1 MRKNSLTC
9 FVLLFLL
16 LISSSVIEANDTDKT
31 LQATF
36 NTLDTLW
43 VLIAAILVFFMQA
56 GFGMV
61 EAGLVRSKNAG
72 NVLMKNL
79 LDFCFAA
86 LAYFMFGYAIMFG
99 GDGLIVGTNGWFLSG
114 ATSAAEGIPL
124 DAFWLFQAVFAGA
137 AATIVAGA
145 VAERMRFHAYLCY
158 SFLLTAFIYP
168 VAGHWVWGGGWLAK
182 LNFYDFAG
190 STVVHAVGG
199 TCALVGSWL
208 LGPRFGRFN
217 PDGTPNP
224 IGGHNLPLVTIGVF
238 ILWFGWY
245 GFNAGSA
252 LGVSDPLLLSRIALN
267 TTLAGS
273 MGAIIGMLVAWV
285 RFGKPDLTIA
295 LNGSL
300 AGLVGI
306 TAPCAVVGS
315 GSAIF
320 IGAVAGVLVVFGV
333 IWLNRIK
340 IDDPVGA
347 VPVHCLCGIWGT
359 LAVGLFGRTDMGAPY
374 DGLFYGG
381 GFGPLGTQFL
391 GIIACLGFTAISMW
405 IVFKMIDATVGLRV
419 SHETELRGL
428 DLDEHGLESYRGFQI
443 FHTD

>member
-1 MRKNSLTC
+1 MRSIFK
-9 FVLLFLL
+9 LLVPLALFF
-16 LISSSVIEANDTDKT
+16 ISMWGVEANA
-31 LQATF
+31 ATGTPQVNF
-36 NTLDTLW
+36 NALDTLW
-43 VLIAAILVFFMQA
+43 VLIAAALVFFMQA

-72 NVLMKNL
+72 NVLMKNV
-79 LDFCFAA
+79 LDFCFAS

-99 GDGLIVGTNGWFLSG
+99 GNGPIVGTSGWFLSG

-124 DAFWLFQAVFAGA
+124 EAFWLFQAVFAGA

-145 VAERMRFHAYLCY
+145 VAERMKFHAYLAY
-158 SFLLTAFIYP
+158 SFLLSAFIYP
-168 VAGHWVWGGGWLAK
+168 VVGHWVWGGGWLAQ

-199 TCALVGSWL
+199 TSALVGSWL

-217 PDGTPNP
+217 ANGSSNP

-252 LGVSDPLLLSRIALN
+252 LGASDPLLISRIALN

-273 MGAIIGMLVAWV
+273 MGAIIAMVTAWV

-295 LNGSL
+295 LNGAL

-315 GSAIF
+315 GASIF

-333 IWLNRIK
+333 IWLNKIK

-359 LAVGLFGRTDMGAPY
+359 LAVGFFGKAAMGAPY

-381 GFGPLGTQFL
+381 GFGPLGTQCL

-405 IVFKMIDATVGLRV
+405 IVFKMIDATLGLRV

-428 DLDEHGLESYRGFQI
+428 DLDEHGLESYSGFQI